1 MGYNSE
7 KRRLIILDQT
17 SLTIHVKIQISE
29 KMVKMIKDI
38 NLFQEI
44 Y

>member
-1 MGYNSE
+1 MDYNSE
-7 KRRLIILDQT
+7 KRRLIILDQI

-29 KMVKMIKDI
+29 KMVKMIKDV

>member
-7 KRRLIILDQT
+7 KRRLIILDQK

-29 KMVKMIKDI
+29 KMVKMIKDV

>member
-7 KRRLIILDQT
+7 KRRLIILDQIF
-17 SLTIHVKIQISE
+17 LTIHVKIQISE
-29 KMVKMIKDI
+29 KMVKMIKDV